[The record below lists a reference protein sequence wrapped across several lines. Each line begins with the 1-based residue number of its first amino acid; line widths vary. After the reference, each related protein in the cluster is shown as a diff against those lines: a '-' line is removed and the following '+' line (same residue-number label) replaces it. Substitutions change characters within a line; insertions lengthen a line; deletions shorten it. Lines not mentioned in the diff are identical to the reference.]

1 MAEENCEDSSSDITD
16 TNSEQESTGEMAE
29 LDDENVDTSTIAEQI
44 VDSHSFTSPVTG
56 QIVDDQ
62 FSSSIAEQIVDSHTF
77 DTFTSP
83 IAEQIVDDQFSS
95 SIAEQIVDSHT
106 FGTFTSP
113 ITEQIVDDQFSSSIA
128 EQIVDSHT
136 FGTFTSPIAEQIV
149 DSHTFG
155 TFISPIAEQIVDD
168 QFSSSIAEQIVD
180 SHTFGTFTSPIAEQ
194 IVDDPFLSSVPERFS
209 KQSMNTI
216 GEVDTGIVDNINSSP
231 SPSTSTRSTE
241 AGVGKSEIAQEI
253 GTYLSQVHLQISY
266 NRTYQALQ
274 SYGEKINKM
283 ALVYLAGQLL
293 NMAPLIVV
301 GPPGLAASMVG
312 SAMALYAFVNSGEED
327 N

>member
-1 MAEENCEDSSSDITD
+1 
-16 TNSEQESTGEMAE
+16 
-29 LDDENVDTSTIAEQI
+29 
-44 VDSHSFTSPVTG
+44 
-56 QIVDDQ
+56 
-62 FSSSIAEQIVDSHTF
+62 
-77 DTFTSP
+77 
-83 IAEQIVDDQFSS
+83 
-95 SIAEQIVDSHT
+95 
-106 FGTFTSP
+106 
-113 ITEQIVDDQFSSSIA
+113 
-128 EQIVDSHT
+128 
-136 FGTFTSPIAEQIV
+136 
-149 DSHTFG
+149 
-155 TFISPIAEQIVDD
+155 
-168 QFSSSIAEQIVD
+168 
-180 SHTFGTFTSPIAEQ
+180 
-194 IVDDPFLSSVPERFS
+194 LSSVPERFS